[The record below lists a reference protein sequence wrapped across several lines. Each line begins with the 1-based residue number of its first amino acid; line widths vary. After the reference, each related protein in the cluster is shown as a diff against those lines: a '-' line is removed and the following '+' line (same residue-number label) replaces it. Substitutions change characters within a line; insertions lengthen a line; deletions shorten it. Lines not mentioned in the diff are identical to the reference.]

1 MADERTTTVRAAG
14 LVLRVLAET
23 GVSFVEVGQRIGVD
37 PGVFADQDARL
48 PCSVVGPLWAIAEEK
63 TGDPNIGMRV
73 AQTADRSS
81 FDAFSFI
88 ACASATY
95 ADAVD
100 NVRRYM
106 RLLNNGA
113 VFDLEADEETAWLA
127 WRSVTP
133 NIAAVRHDSE
143 CVMAMC
149 VTYSRLWLGDFDP
162 LEVHFR
168 HQAPPDISELETFF
182 QAPLRYGSTECAL
195 RFASSELTRPVQSAD
210 PGLMALLKQYADETL
225 AALPEPGRQ
234 ALEVRSLIVKGLAS
248 GDIALTGIAKKLGLS
263 ERSLQRHLRDEGTSH
278 KQLVE
283 DTRRELAVRYL
294 GNHSVSASEV
304 AYMLGYSETAPFF
317 RAFKKWTGQTPGQF
331 RQA

>member
-1 MADERTTTVRAAG
+1 MADEITTTVRAAG
-14 LVLRVLAET
+14 LVLRVLAGS
-23 GVSFVEVGQRIGVD
+23 GVSPAEIGQRIGVD
-37 PGVFADQDARL
+37 PAVFADPEARL
-48 PCSVVGPLWAIAEEK
+48 PVAIAGPLWAMAEERL
-63 TGDPNIGMRV
+63 GDPNVGIRV
-73 AQTADRSS
+73 AQTADRNS

-95 ADAVD
+95 AEAVG

-113 VFDLEADEETAWLA
+113 VLDLEVDKDAAWMV

-133 NIAAVRHDSE
+133 NIPAVRHDSE

-162 LEVHFR
+162 VEVHFR
-168 HQAPPDISELETFF
+168 HEAPTDTSGVEAFF
-182 QAPLRYGSTECAL
+182 AAPVHYGSEQCAI
-195 RFASSELTRPVQSAD
+195 RFAPSHLPRAVRSAD
-210 PGLMALLKQYADETL
+210 ASLVSLLEKYANEAL
-225 AALPEPGRQ
+225 AALPEPGRY
-234 ALEVRSLIVKGLAS
+234 ALQVRSLIVKGLAD
-248 GDIALTGIAKKLGLS
+248 GDVGLGGIAKQVGLS

-278 KQLVE
+278 KRLVE

-294 GNHSVSASEV
+294 GNHAVSASEV